1 MRRGLVGESLE
12 KFFSLLNTFTWG
24 QKHAVVLLTQL
35 CAEVMLVVDTGLWH
49 PCANK
54 PTCADTVCWGESQ
67 FKMATQED
75 PELTF
80 SHTKSTQQIY
90 TTNLQVHMEYL
101 PPKENLKISW
111 WHIYFFILSEGEKVH
126 METGGEAVTQSQHK
140 PQPQCSPQSGGNS
153 NTQLLLKD
161 RRIWDPHQAT
171 PTFKTC
177 TWGTSPQNI

>member
-80 SHTKSTQQIY
+80 SHQIY
-90 TTNLQVHMEYL
+90 TANLHNKSTGTHGIPSSERK
-101 PPKENLKISW
+101 PKNQLVTHILLHIEWRREGPHGNRWRGCNTIS
-111 WHIYFFILSEGEKVH
+111 
-126 METGGEAVTQSQHK
+126 TQ
-140 PQPQCSPQSGGNS
+140 
-153 NTQLLLKD
+153 
-161 RRIWDPHQAT
+161 T
-171 PTFKTC
+171 PTPVQPTIWRKLKH
-177 TWGTSPQNI
+177 PAAP